1 MDNKRFKI
9 SGSKFVGFAAVLFL
23 TLILGLFLCSKIFSD
38 FEEKILTYVI
48 ACVVLGVIV
57 GIVFFVLSK
66 DEFLQIL
73 DDGFEVVQGNK
84 VTKYSFSDFKG
95 TNVVKNYT
103 NGIPTGTTREIKVQ
117 RLGEKETKISCEGLS
132 EKEFSQ
138 LASLLGKIQYDMTHD
153 EVAPSE
159 VFFEKANFAV
169 PGKAILE
176 ANRNIFV
183 MYIVLAVVLAIL
195 GTILILSTPTGE
207 PLQVIGG
214 FGVAGAIAILILE
227 IFPWGKVYL
236 DVRSIP
242 SNVALDTFAITVDSE
257 MFKVDTVTHIG
268 MVPPSYEIMTRD
280 LIITTRDGV
289 NHKYNF
295 GKGGEKDKYTY
306 VNYPD
311 LYAAVKMWCITQKV
325 DFTSQLG

>member
-1 MDNKRFKI
+1 MVGKRFKI
-9 SGSKFVGFAAVLFL
+9 KENKFTSFGVAVFL
-23 TLILGLFLCSKIFSD
+23 VLIFGLYSCMKIFDD

-48 ACVVLGVIV
+48 ACAAIGVVLGIV
-57 GIVFFVLSK
+57 AFVFSK
-66 DEFLQIL
+66 NTYFQIL
-73 DDGFEVVQGNK
+73 DDGFEVIEGKK
-84 VTKYSFSDFKG
+84 VTKYRFSDFVG

-103 NGIPTGTTREIKVQ
+103 NGIPTGTTREIKVK
-117 RLGEKETKISCEGLS
+117 RPGEKEEKIDAGHLS
-132 EKEFSQ
+132 QKEFSE
-138 LASLLGKIQYDMTHD
+138 LASLLGKIQYDRTHD

-207 PLQVIGG
+207 PLQIIGG

-268 MVPPSYEIMTRD
+268 MVPSSYEIMTRD
-280 LIITTRDGV
+280 FIITTRDGV

-325 DFTSQLG
+325 DFTTQLG